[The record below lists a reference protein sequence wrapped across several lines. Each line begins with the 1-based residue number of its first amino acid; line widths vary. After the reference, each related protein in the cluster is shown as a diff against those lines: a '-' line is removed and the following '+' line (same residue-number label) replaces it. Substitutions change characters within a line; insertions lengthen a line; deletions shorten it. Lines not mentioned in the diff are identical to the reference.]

1 MVLERNEGQLRET
14 EEGEPVRLGGAG
26 RLCRRAV
33 DRGECLEADSGPERR
48 NIQHGGAPGGRY

>member
-1 MVLERNEGQLRET
+1 
-14 EEGEPVRLGGAG
+14 
-26 RLCRRAV
+26 V